1 MNKSNELDD
10 IFKAME
16 EIDLLSEKRKKD
28 KEILILDKD
37 QEVVPNTKISNEG
50 SIPSDTEKLIQQA
63 ENYLVPFDKKWFTKF
78 YFPDQNVNGLF
89 PDKKHYY
96 LI

>member
-1 MNKSNELDD
+1 MADSTNLND

-37 QEVVPNTKISNEG
+37 LEVVSNTKLSKED
-50 SIPSDTEKLIQQA
+50 SIPLDTEKLIQQA
-63 ENYLVPFDKKWFTKF
+63 ENYLRPVNKKWYNSIFLVK
-78 YFPDQNVNGLF
+78 DVS
-89 PDKKHYY
+89 
-96 LI
+96 

>member
-1 MNKSNELDD
+1 MADSTNLND

-37 QEVVPNTKISNEG
+37 QEVVSNTKLSKED
-50 SIPSDTEKLIQQA
+50 SIPLDTEKLIQQA
-63 ENYLVPFDKKWFTKF
+63 ENYLRPVNKKWNNSIFLVK
-78 YFPDQNVNGLF
+78 DVS
-89 PDKKHYY
+89 
-96 LI
+96 